1 MQSNG
6 MEQILLRLKRN
17 LHRKSRPEG
26 GGEVVKISEFEIAR
40 LVLAVTAIIL
50 SAVTIVL
57 RQRI

>member
-1 MQSNG
+1 M
-6 MEQILLRLKRN
+6 K
-17 LHRKSRPEG
+17 KPPEG

-40 LVLAVTAIIL
+40 LILAVTAIIL